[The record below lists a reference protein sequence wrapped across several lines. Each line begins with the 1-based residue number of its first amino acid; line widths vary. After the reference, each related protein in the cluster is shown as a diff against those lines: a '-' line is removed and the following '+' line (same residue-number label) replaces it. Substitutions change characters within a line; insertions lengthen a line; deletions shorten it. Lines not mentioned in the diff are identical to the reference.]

1 MNHPPKT
8 ATTPKPSQIVMNNST
23 NQFFANKSNY
33 ALLSRFLNELRSLPE
48 KSNHRGSIEYYL
60 CEILQLI
67 VSNADQFD
75 EYCTSN
81 IEWIGQSFLDEI
93 NEYLK
98 SKSETR
104 PEIIKS
110 IFPSAFRFLCELEF
124 SQPNEPSFEVRRIT
138 SFVHENIGL
147 FEGTNRQQLIY
158 AAYTMPAQIARKLI
172 SHPSISD
179 FRKFL
184 ETADAAKKLREEWDE
199 DLNKR
204 QSLLEGLA
212 NNIKKTASEYNFV
225 GLVKGFQT
233 LRSLKSTELKTA
245 FNTLWILGVA
255 MLVVPLAQVLFVMI
269 HLDEIDKHKVT
280 LAYSLPTI
288 LTIEI
293 VLLYFFRV
301 VLGQFKSVKAQ
312 LLQLDLR
319 ISLCQFIESYA
330 EYVST
335 LRGKDANAL
344 EKFESL
350 IFSGLVA
357 VETGIP
363 STFDG
368 IDQIATLIKTLRGD
382 SKN

>member
-1 MNHPPKT
+1 
-8 ATTPKPSQIVMNNST
+8 MNNST